1 MMDSDENP
9 SKNNTYLNIYRK
21 ELIKMKPLT
30 NEQIKA
36 LTKEMRQ
43 TFGRSCRGKTE
54 KEIDELILHAFFV
67 SFCEDNIS
75 REDLTKLTKEMG
87 YEVND
92 DVLDQVEKDKAVR
105 RA

>member
-1 MMDSDENP
+1 MYES
-9 SKNNTYLNIYRK
+9 LFQ
-21 ELIKMKPLT
+21 MKPLT

-67 SFCEDNIS
+67 SLCEDNIS